1 MLVRVFL
8 RQAIHMKM
16 VTDNGHSLV
25 VSTDETAVRDGFFI
39 WGNVIEIVKR
49 SLPLSRRSDL
59 SSYRFIIG
67 PRAWV
72 RTNLIDL
79 ARWSSWEYVLQGG
92 TLEIDSF
99 GPLQVL
105 WLHLIIDQAGGE
117 IIFGPKH
124 SEAGLI
130 LIDITFGSLDRTASF
145 SLVFRG
151 NETLTA
157 SYDSDTCITL
167 VGLLAGCGLEQDC
180 AAWAVVRC
188 DGDPYG
194 LSHPENGQQEE
205 EGTDTSPLFLKRYRT
220 QTPRNGIVIHLPTR
234 TQQTGR
240 PD

>member
-1 MLVRVFL
+1 
-8 RQAIHMKM
+8 MKM
-16 VTDNGHSLV
+16 ATDNGCSLV
-25 VSTDETAVRDGFFI
+25 VRTDETAVRNGFFT
-39 WGNVIEIVKR
+39 WNNVIEVVNR

-59 SSYRFIIG
+59 SSYRFVIG
-67 PRAWV
+67 SRAWV

-99 GPLQVL
+99 GPFQVL
-105 WLHLIIDQAGGE
+105 WLHLIIDPAGGE

-130 LIDITFGSLDRTASF
+130 LIDITFGNPDRAAPF
-145 SLVFRG
+145 SLIFRG

-157 SYDSDTCITL
+157 SYDSDTRITL
-167 VGLLAGCGLEQDC
+167 VGLLAGCGAERDC

-194 LSHPENGQQEE
+194 LSRPENWQQGE

-220 QTPRNGIVIHLPTR
+220 QAPENGVVIHLPTR